1 MYMWCMNFLPYI
13 RSVATKPCKSL
24 RHKSN
29 TFDAIL
35 ALCTYL
41 CRSDLR
47 KLISIKQ
54 TKHTRKSWVLNI
66 MFKMSTIH
74 TNTCTQTTTP
84 LRNRC
89 RDDGIVQQP
98 PLPQQTFFQLLHIM
112 DPQTV
117 DPLLKDTPDAIV
129 HSIQIRRTGWPQ
141 LWGMNSGVCLCS
153 NVAVSRHDHV
163 HHVIS
168 LTSTLRHKARDELT
182 CSKFTSII
190 SIHL

>member
-1 MYMWCMNFLPYI
+1 MQKYMYMWCMNFLPYI

-84 LRNRC
+84 LCNHC
-89 RDDGIVQQP
+89 YDDGVVQL
-98 PLPQQTFFQLLHIM
+98 PLLHWQTFFFFQLLHII
-112 DPQTV
+112 DPQMV
-117 DPLLKDTPDAIV
+117 DPLLKDTPDTV
-129 HSIQIRRTGWPQ
+129 VRRIQIW
-141 LWGMNSGVCLCS
+141 
-153 NVAVSRHDHV
+153 
-163 HHVIS
+163 
-168 LTSTLRHKARDELT
+168 
-182 CSKFTSII
+182 
-190 SIHL
+190 